1 MARFLSSPPTPS
13 FPPLFAHPRRALLLA
28 RLLDFTA
35 WKMEKSVATKASGNC
50 IADSFI
56 WRVSCPG
63 VAPNQIFSSRLISIP
78 QISFWIDNQ
87 SIPART
93 ALGITTVL
101 AMTTLLFGVQSSL
114 PSVPYIKAV
123 DLFMIVSFANVFA
136 ALVEFAVVN
145 YTSMREKERKESKP
159 SKNKKNKYTVVR
171 KSHSYTAI
179 FSLSSVV

>member
-1 MARFLSSPPTPS
+1 MFLLN
-13 FPPLFAHPRRALLLA
+13 FLFHRT
-28 RLLDFTA
+28 F
-35 WKMEKSVATKASGNC
+35 
-50 IADSFI
+50 
-56 WRVSCPG
+56 
-63 VAPNQIFSSRLISIP
+63 P

-145 YTSMREKERKESKP
+145 YTSMREKERKQPKDSKP
-159 SKNKKNKYTVVR
+159 SKKKYTVVSR
-171 KSHSYTAI
+171 SHIHSHKTLKNWWFWKFYTGI
-179 FSLSSVV
+179 VKTLINTSLHVCGFGSDVFPCLLRLTAYMFCHV

>member
-1 MARFLSSPPTPS
+1 MSLSPPVVS
-13 FPPLFAHPRRALLLA
+13 CLRKKGLQKWGHGHPRLLPPSYA
-28 RLLDFTA
+28 PEYMT
-35 WKMEKSVATKASGNC
+35 
-50 IADSFI
+50 DSLS
-56 WRVSCPG
+56 RVSCPG
-63 VAPNQIFSSRLISIP
+63 DASDQFYLHCTFP

-145 YTSMREKERKESKP
+145 YTSMREKESKESKP
-159 SKNKKNKYTVVR
+159 SKNTKKKYTVVS
-171 KSHSYTAI
+171 KSHIYSRKILKLAQYQGCNA
-179 FSLSSVV
+179 

>member
-1 MARFLSSPPTPS
+1 MATGHVSENALFLGLYHLAVAQFYTKNSPSFVASICSVSSPG
-13 FPPLFAHPRRALLLA
+13 
-28 RLLDFTA
+28 D
-35 WKMEKSVATKASGNC
+35 
-50 IADSFI
+50 
-56 WRVSCPG
+56 
-63 VAPNQIFSSRLISIP
+63 APNQFSLHYTFP

-145 YTSMREKERKESKP
+145 YTSMREKERKESRR
-159 SKNKKNKYTVVR
+159 SKNSKNKYTVVS
-171 KSHSYTAI
+171 KSHIYSHMILKLARYWICNA
-179 FSLSSVV
+179 